1 VTSPWLRRPLTV
13 SGVAVAALALLVA
26 LPVWVPVAIVVDVV
40 RGHRRLPV
48 LRLLAFALC
57 WAWLEMAGIATA
69 IALWCAGQARNLR
82 AHFALQRWWARNLIT
97 ALRTTTGLRI
107 SVEGAEHARGGP
119 FVALCRHA
127 SLADSLVSAW
137 VFGSLSDL
145 RPRYVLKKELSLDP
159 CLDIVGR
166 RLPNWF
172 VDRNSTRVAREMEGI
187 EQMARGLGP
196 GEIAVI
202 FPEGTRAS
210 AAKRARELA
219 RLESRSPERHARLA
233 GLERL
238 LPPKSA
244 GSAALLAA
252 VPDAD
257 VLTVWHTGFDGLD
270 TFGGILRAL
279 RRPPGAR
286 VVVEVHARTGIPTG
300 EGFVRWLDEQ
310 WVRMDREVDAEMSAT
325 TRDAGGA

>member
-13 SGVAVAALALLVA
+13 AGVLVAAVLLLAA
-26 LPVWVPVAIVVDVV
+26 LPVWVPVAVAVDAV
-40 RGHRRLPV
+40 RGRWRLPV

-57 WAWLEMAGIATA
+57 WSWLEAAGIIVATV
-69 IALWCAGQARNLR
+69 LWCIGQAGNLR
-82 AHFALQRWWARNLIT
+82 AHFALQRWWARNLIA
-97 ALRTTTGLRI
+97 ALRVTTGLRI
-107 SVEGAEHARGGP
+107 DVEGADRARGGP

-137 VFGSLSDL
+137 VFGSLAGL

-172 VDRNSTRVAREMEGI
+172 VDRGSTRVAREMEGI

-202 FPEGTRAS
+202 FPEGTRTS
-210 AAKRARELA
+210 DAKRHRELA
-219 RLESRSPERHARLA
+219 RLATRHPERHARLA
-233 GLERL
+233 GLVRL
-238 LPPKSA
+238 LPPKPA

-279 RRPPGAR
+279 RRPVSAR
-286 VVVEVHARTGIPTG
+286 VVVEAHPRATVPAG
-300 EGFVRWLDEQ
+300 EDFVRWIDGQ
-310 WVRMDREVDAEMSAT
+310 WVRMDGVVDAGMSAMAD
-325 TRDAGGA
+325 DAGGA